1 MKKEN
6 EKKEKIIDIRDKKKM
21 TIIYPN
27 YKKEDGINEDE
38 DNSSK
43 LESNNETKKTDWCG
57 LFLLAKVR
65 LQP

>member
-27 YKKEDGINEDE
+27 YKKDDGTNENE

-43 LESNNETKKTDWCG
+43 LESDNETKKTD
-57 LFLLAKVR
+57 
-65 LQP
+65 